1 MVYFLVQFTGVR
13 ASPGQWLS
21 VDFATRDG
29 TAKAGQDYLASRGK
43 LILYPGEDQAVIP
56 VEVLADR
63 VAEPDEV
70 FYLDVSNPVGGQF
83 GAGQTVLT
91 GMRTIL
97 NDDGGLW

>member
-1 MVYFLVQFTGVR
+1 VQFTGVR
-13 ASPGQWLS
+13 ASPEQWLS

-56 VEVLADR
+56 VEILGDR

-70 FYLDVSNPVGGQF
+70 FYLDVSNPVGGHF
-83 GAGQTVLT
+83 GVGQTVLT